1 MLFIQYIPN
10 WLPLLWLY
18 INCSPGHQEPPACRC
33 NGHSV
38 FISLVLMVAASVFL
52 LFFSSYFS
60 VSFSS
65 SFSTQNQNT
74 GALQSSDLDS
84 LLTTHTPIH
93 PITLSATYKDKTL
106 VFITPV
112 FFLHSKCKFIIPC
125 LSSTWN
131 SRECHNKIFKM
142 KILIFT
148 PWSALPISSLVQCD
162 TLSCLRQKQRFYL
175 ALCDTSLSYPP
186 SNS

>member
-1 MLFIQYIPN
+1 
-10 WLPLLWLY
+10 
-18 INCSPGHQEPPACRC
+18 
-33 NGHSV
+33 
-38 FISLVLMVAASVFL
+38 MVAASVFL

-74 GALQSSDLDS
+74 GALQGSDLDS
-84 LLTTHTPIH
+84 LLTTHTH
-93 PITLSATYKDKTL
+93 PSNNFKHHLQRQNSSIYNSGLLSALQMQIY
-106 VFITPV
+106 I
-112 FFLHSKCKFIIPC
+112 SC

-131 SRECHNKIFKM
+131 SHESHTKIFKM

-175 ALCDTSLSYPP
+175 ALSDTSLSYLP